1 MDKGKQLT
9 RRDVLRLAA
18 FTAGAAGAAA
28 GSVTPTDLLGLSSP
42 EEDHTSQ
49 RQRKTHAPG
58 AVFEE
63 LNYGSVKPEGWLK
76 LWLERQRDGL
86 TGKIRTIFPP
96 FTGDAWSKDETNE
109 KADWAPWE
117 QVGYWCDGAV
127 RCAIALQD
135 EQLLDQALKLIR
147 FTLSHPGKNGYLG
160 PTFLEGPGNYH
171 RWPHVV
177 FFRGVLAWQSWTGGE
192 PVLNALRRHY
202 VEGNYKYVG
211 SREENNIEPMLI
223 LYGKTGDR
231 RLLQMAIA
239 TWDQFQEKTSSNS
252 NFDALLEKSMLAPG
266 PVSCH
271 GVTYA
276 EHTKLPALLYM
287 YTGERRYLE
296 LAVSAQRKVFE
307 HHMLVDGTPSSTEML
322 STVTTRDGH
331 ETCDNTD
338 YPWNWGYLLMATGDA
353 GYSDRIERATFN
365 AAMGALK
372 KDWRALQYYS
382 CPNQFLASA
391 TSDHLAV
398 LKGVPP
404 KVIKYYRY
412 MQRMSYRPS
421 PGYIIACCPGN
432 VNRFLPNYVGRMW
445 MKDAHEDGFA
455 ATLYGPCRLKAAIG
469 DEGQQ
474 VEIIE
479 ETTYPFSNEINFRIA
494 RSPSAEFALHLRI
507 PGWCEGARI
516 EVNGADTGAKTDSG
530 SFVTLRRRF
539 APGDE
544 IRLTL
549 PMKAATTN
557 WPDNGIAIER
567 GPLVYALPIAGQW
580 QTVPDKFANA
590 EFPAW
595 DLTPEGSWDY
605 ALVLNDKEPL
615 VHVSVQE
622 GNVESDPW
630 LHPPI
635 RLVTD
640 ARRLRRWNLTRIQNV
655 DHRWTFTPPLPDPAT
670 LSEQLNEEVEQITL
684 VPYGGTELRLAVF
697 PVANVNPA
705 YFYAGQGT

>member
-1 MDKGKQLT
+1 MDRGKQLS
-9 RRDVLRLAA
+9 RRDVLRL
-18 FTAGAAGAAA
+18 TAWAAGMA
-28 GSVTPTDLLGLSSP
+28 GVSEGSRASTELLGLTRPGDSHGSP
-42 EEDHTSQ
+42 HQ
-49 RQRKTHAPG
+49 QKTRAPS

-63 LNYGSVKPEGWLK
+63 LSYGSVKPEGWLR

-96 FTGDAWSKDETNE
+96 FTGDSWSKDSTNE
-109 KADWAPWE
+109 NADWAPWE

-127 RCAIALQD
+127 RCAIALD
-135 EQLLDQALKLIR
+135 DKQLLDQALKLIH

-160 PTFLEGPGNYH
+160 PTFLERPGNYH

-177 FFRGVLAWQSWTGGE
+177 FFRGVLAWQSWTGE
-192 PVLNALRRHY
+192 ETILNALTRHY
-202 VEGNYKYVG
+202 VEGKYKYIG

-231 RLLQMAIA
+231 RLLEMAVA
-239 TWDQFQEKTSSNS
+239 TWKQFQLKTSSNPDF
-252 NFDALLEKSMLAPG
+252 NALLEKSMLSPG

-287 YTGERRYLE
+287 YTGESRYLE

-307 HHMLVDGTPSSTEML
+307 HHMLVDGTPSSTERL
-322 STVTTRDGH
+322 STVTSRDGH

-372 KDWRALQYYS
+372 KDWRALQYFS
-382 CPNQFLASA
+382 GPNQFLCTA
-391 TSDHLAV
+391 TSDHLAI

-404 KVIKYYRY
+404 TVIKYYRY

-432 VNRFLPNYVGRMW
+432 VNRFLPNYLGRMW
-445 MKDAHEDGFA
+445 MKDARDGGVA
-455 ATLYGPCRLKAAIG
+455 ATLYGPCRLRAEVG
-469 DEGQQ
+469 DTRQQ

-479 ETTYPFSNEINFRIA
+479 ETAYPFSSEINFRIVK
-494 RSPSAEFALHLRI
+494 SPSVEFALHLRI
-507 PGWCEGARI
+507 PGWCRGARV
-516 EVNGADTGAKTDSG
+516 EVNGVDARAKTVSG
-530 SFVTLRRRF
+530 SFVTLLRRF
-539 APGDE
+539 SPRDH

-549 PMKAATTN
+549 PMKIVTSN
-557 WPDNGIAIER
+557 WPDNGIAVER
-567 GPLVYALPIAGQW
+567 GPLVYALPIEGRW
-580 QTVPDKFANA
+580 QAVPDKFSNA

-595 DLTPEGSWDY
+595 DLTPEGSWND

-615 VHVSVQE
+615 LRFSVQE
-622 GNVESDPW
+622 DMVESDPW
-630 LHPPI
+630 LHPPV

-640 ARRLRRWNLTRIQNV
+640 ARRLRRWNLMRV
-655 DHRWTFTPPLPDPAT
+655 GVADREWTFTPPLPDPVT
-670 LSEQLNEEVEQITL
+670 LPERLEEEVGKVTL
-684 VPYGGTELRLAVF
+684 VPYGSTQLRLAVF
-697 PVANVNPA
+697 PVANLNPA
-705 YFYAGQGT
+705 YFYAERST